1 MTSLLPSRVLFL
13 VGDIL
18 ALFLALPI
26 TLILRHASLPSTSDL
41 LVHAIP
47 FVLITAVSIIVFFSA
62 GLYDTLTSF
71 SRREL
76 PITIIVAQL
85 ITVTLAA
92 LLFFFV
98 PVFGIAPKTNLVIYL
113 LVSVALVTAWRL
125 LTLSFK
131 QGSTE
136 RAVILGDSDDAREL
150 VLECTAHKTFFGEVH
165 HIHHL
170 DEASGAVVTSCET
183 LFPEG
188 EFTLV
193 ADMNDPRIASMMPSL
208 MKQFSSRATFT
219 DFTDLYEKI
228 FRRVPLSTLSY
239 HPFIA
244 PPPHRSLYALIKR
257 AFDIVLAGCIYL
269 VLIVA
274 TPLLAFLIMLDS
286 RGPIFFKQV
295 RIGRGWRPMSILKF
309 RTMTN
314 VESGVWLKES
324 ANKVTRMGAFLRKT
338 SIDELPQVLSVLS
351 GHQSLIGPRS
361 DIEGLADRL
370 REAIPFYELRYT
382 VLPGITGWAQVNQRY
397 APGNISPQSIE
408 ESRIRLAYD
417 LYYVKHWSPFL
428 DFSIAL
434 RTIKTVLTRL
444 LPS

>member
-1 MTSLLPSRVLFL
+1 MVSLFSSRIVFL
-13 VGDIL
+13 VGDVL
-18 ALFLALPI
+18 ALFIALPI
-26 TLILRHASLPSTSDL
+26 TLTFRHLSVPSLDAL
-41 LVHAIP
+41 LTHAIP
-47 FVLITAVSIIVFFSA
+47 FLLISAVSILVFFSA

-76 PITIIVAQL
+76 PVTIITAQI
-85 ITVTLAA
+85 ITMALAA

-113 LVSVALVTAWRL
+113 LVSVALVTVWRL
-125 LTLSFK
+125 VALSFET
-131 QGSTE
+131 GSTK
-136 RAVILGDSDDAREL
+136 RAIILGDSVDATEL
-150 VLECTAHKTFFGEVH
+150 VSECARNKTLFGEVY
-165 HIHHL
+165 HL
-170 DEASGAVVTSCET
+170 SALDQSPESVADACERLISG
-183 LFPEG
+183 EG
-188 EFTLV
+188 WTLV
-193 ADMNDPRIASMMPSL
+193 ADMNDPRIAKMMPLL
-208 MKQFSSRATFT
+208 MKRFSSRALFV

-239 HPFIA
+239 HPFIVPA
-244 PPPHRSLYALIKR
+244 PHRPLYALIKR
-257 AFDIVLAGCIYL
+257 SFDVVIGGCIYVALL
-269 VLIVA
+269 VL
-274 TPLLAFLIMLDS
+274 TPFLALLIMLDS
-286 RGPIFFKQV
+286 KGPIFFKQN
-295 RIGRGWRPMSILKF
+295 RIGRGWRSMPILKF

-324 ANKVTRMGAFLRKT
+324 ANTITRVGAVLRKT
-338 SIDELPQVLSVLS
+338 SIDELPQVLSVLA

-361 DIEGLADRL
+361 DIEGLGERL
-370 REAIPFYELRYT
+370 RDAIPFYELRYT

-434 RTIKTVLTRL
+434 RTAKTVLSRL